1 MSEPYSALIKLQI
14 TRSDLVR
21 WLDTSPADPDRW
33 TDWRDIGGQWYLG
46 SGVKDL
52 ADASDGELS
61 EPIAEAKEQLSSCS
75 TVREALRGLLQNDS
89 PDNAIRIAYD
99 PAEGEFI
106 AGALFYDENLVPFI
120 AFLALVRG
128 SEDHLAPSGSGIA
141 LIHDFVFASNAV
153 ESTVT
158 ALAIGPGQTS
168 RLLVGNDRQ
177 SAVTTFQGMVDTW
190 LGNAD
195 GPPPSVDQLDE
206 LR

>member
-99 PAEGEFI
+99 PAEARI
-106 AGALFYDENLVPFI
+106 
-120 AFLALVRG
+120 
-128 SEDHLAPSGSGIA
+128 
-141 LIHDFVFASNAV
+141 
-153 ESTVT
+153 
-158 ALAIGPGQTS
+158 TS
-168 RLLVGNDRQ
+168 RLADRA
-177 SAVTTFQGMVDTW
+177 S
-190 LGNAD
+190 
-195 GPPPSVDQLDE
+195 
-206 LR
+206 R